1 MRRLVALALVALG
14 VVYLWQTSQIP
25 LDPWSQDEPFTSR
38 TLPYVYGALLVIL
51 GGIVS
56 FRTEPIPAL
65 RDQGRT
71 IVLLLSVVAFAWL
84 LGLVGLWW
92 SLGLLLLTCL
102 LVMGERRP
110 WIVAGVSA
118 AIPLVGW
125 LLIERLLGLQLAGIG

>member
-1 MRRLVALALVALG
+1 MALVSVG
-14 VVYLWQTSQIP
+14 VVYLWQTSEIP

-38 TLPYVYGALLVIL
+38 TLPYVYGVLLVIL
-51 GGIVS
+51 GRIVS
-56 FRTEPIPAL
+56 FKTEPIPAI

-84 LGLVGLWW
+84 LGWVGLWW
-92 SLGLLLLTCL
+92 SLVLLLLTCL

-125 LLIERLLGLQLAGIG
+125 LLIEQLLGLQLAGVG